1 MTKLYTCFLLTLLI
15 SYSSAI
21 AQTVQLVRGPY
32 IQVVTP
38 TSAVIRWRTSQ
49 PTVGRVW
56 YGASA
61 TSLTS
66 DQRETQATQEH
77 VLTVSGLQPATRYA
91 YAIGYDDTKLTS
103 GTDYYIPTAP
113 TTGSTRPFRIWALGD
128 FGIGSD
134 NQKQVY
140 QAWRNA
146 TTTHPADL
154 WLWLGDNAYCCGTE
168 DQFQQYVFDL
178 YGPTLRNTP
187 IFPTPG
193 NHDYADSR
201 TNFDIAYY
209 KLFSFPTKGEAG
221 GVPSGSKSYF
231 SADYGNVHL
240 ISLDSQAQEDG
251 IYRLY
256 DTTGR
261 QVQWLKRDLAANK
274 LPWTIV
280 IFHHPPYS
288 KGGHDSDTEDQMMMI
303 RRNLTPILERYGV
316 DLVLNGHSHGYE
328 RYYRLKNLTGF
339 AESYKA
345 DVNRAET
352 TTGRYDGSTNS
363 CPILMK
369 GQGTV
374 YVVSGS
380 GGALGGQSPGFPHPA
395 TIYANTFVGGSMAI
409 DVTDNRLDAQLI
421 LADGSSPDRFT
432 IIKNANKT
440 TSLTAEFADT
450 LALQASWPVAST
462 TGATD
467 NIYRWPTGATTRA
480 IRYPASKSG
489 TYSVDVTDD
498 KQCLV
503 DKFNLTVSAQPR
515 LTTRTATT
523 ACAGSTIPVTASPE
537 NTTKAAGWQYD
548 VLLSDASGSFS
559 TERIVGSGSIN
570 TLQATLPASVSGSGY
585 RLRVRARGISYAE
598 LVASDAITI
607 RPAPTATLAGS
618 GTIAQ
623 GVPASLTL
631 TFTGD
636 GPWQGTLTDGT
647 AFSATTSPT
656 LLSVSPTRTTTY
668 GLSSLRNGCGTGTVA
683 GQATITVLV
692 LTETETFTG
701 GQLRLFPNPTKDNV
715 QLDLTTTQPNA
726 VGLSVRDVQG
736 KTVYQQ
742 QFSPTSTLNT
752 TVPLPA
758 TAGTYL
764 LSVTI
769 GTQTITRKVV
779 KE

>member
-1 MTKLYTCFLLTLLI
+1 MTNLFTRFLLVCLI
-15 SYSSAI
+15 SYFPAV
-21 AQTVQLVRGPY
+21 AQTSQLVRGPY

-38 TSAVIRWRTSQ
+38 TSAIVRWRTSQ

-56 YGASA
+56 YGLSA
-61 TSLTS
+61 TSLS
-66 DQRETQATQEH
+66 NDQRETQATQEH
-77 VLTVSGLQPATRYA
+77 VVTISGLQPATRYA
-91 YAIGYDDTKLTS
+91 YAIGYDDTKLAS
-103 GTDYYIPTAP
+103 GADYYIPTAP
-113 TTGSTRPFRIWALGD
+113 ATGDTRPFRIWALGD

-140 QAWRNA
+140 QAWQKA
-146 TTTHPADL
+146 TATHPADL

-168 DQFQQYVFDL
+168 DQFQEYVFNL
-178 YGPTLRNTP
+178 YGPSLRNTP

-209 KLFSFPTKGEAG
+209 KLFSFPTQGEAG
-221 GVPSGSKSYF
+221 GIASGSKAYF
-231 SADYGNVHL
+231 SANYGNVHL

-345 DVNRAET
+345 DANRAES
-352 TTGRYDGSTNS
+352 TTGRYDGSANS

-395 TIYANTFVGGSMAI
+395 TIYANTYVGGSMAI

-421 LADGSSPDRFT
+421 LADGTFPDRFT
-432 IIKNANKT
+432 IIKNTNKT

-462 TGATD
+462 SGASN

-480 IRYPASKSG
+480 IRYPASKAG
-489 TYSVDVTDD
+489 TYTVDVTDD
-498 KQCLV
+498 RQCLV
-503 DKFNLTVSAQPR
+503 DKFALTVSAPPR
-515 LTTRTATT
+515 LTTKTATT

-548 VLLSDASGSFS
+548 VLLSDASGNFT
-559 TERIVGSGSIN
+559 TERIIGQGSIN
-570 TLQATLPASVSGSGY
+570 TLQATLPTDVSGSGY
-585 RLRVRARGISYAE
+585 RLRARARGISYTE

-607 RPAPTATLAGS
+607 RPAPTATLTGS
-618 GTIAQ
+618 STIVQ

-636 GPWQGTLTDGT
+636 APWQGTLTDGT
-647 AFSATTSPT
+647 AYSATTSPT
-656 LLSVSPTRTTTY
+656 TLSVSPSRTTTY
-668 GLSSLRNGCGTGTVA
+668 GIASLRNGCGTGTST
-683 GQATITVLV
+683 GQGTVMV
-692 LTETETFTG
+692 LLPTETEAFAG
-701 GQLRLFPNPTKDNV
+701 GQVQLFPNPTKDNV
-715 QLDLTTTQPNA
+715 QLKLTTAQTNPISL
-726 VGLSVRDVQG
+726 VLRDVQG
-736 KTVYQQ
+736 QTIYQQ
-742 QFSPTSTLNT
+742 QFGPTTTLT
-752 TVPLPA
+752 TTIPISAA
-758 TAGTYL
+758 TGTYL
-764 LSVTI
+764 LSITV